1 MMFLFQP
8 KSSKERLEKEKRRR
22 EKLEEKERRI
32 VELEEWEREKKERR
46 RERREEEE
54 YRREEK
60 RRREEQR
67 REEWRIGRDEALEDK
82 WARREWLDAMNR
94 EGHVPAALPPKQYP
108 ERAPQW
114 SGPSL
119 GKWDPQWGTPS
130 LADYGKFCLLI
141 LVILSL
147 FLCLMFAGSCFFI
160 TIIGLLGQQ

>member
-1 MMFLFQP
+1 MTFLFQP

-54 YRREEK
+54 YRRAEQEYE
-60 RRREEQR
+60 RRRE
-67 REEWRIGRDEALEDK
+67 REDRAADRADGWGRDYKDYDVYVSPLKDY
-82 WARREWLDAMNR
+82 L
-94 EGHVPAALPPKQYP
+94 
-108 ERAPQW
+108 ERAPRW

-119 GKWDPQWGTPS
+119 GEWNPQWGTPS